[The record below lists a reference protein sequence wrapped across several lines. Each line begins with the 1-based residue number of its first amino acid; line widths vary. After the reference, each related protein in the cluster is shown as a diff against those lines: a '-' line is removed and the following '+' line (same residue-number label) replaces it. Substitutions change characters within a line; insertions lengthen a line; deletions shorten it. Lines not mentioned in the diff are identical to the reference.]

1 MEVRLRAI
9 CLAVGVMLVASCA
22 TTRDT
27 AFTDVYVADFHSD
40 SPATCRS
47 SDVPR
52 NHGQAREF
60 FSKAREVD
68 YKTLHDNYELA
79 PCYAEGTLI
88 RQGKSCDWQIR
99 AGATG
104 LVQCGGQKLYF
115 ACDNCGDLL
124 GTTK

>member
-1 MEVRLRAI
+1 
-9 CLAVGVMLVASCA
+9 MLVASCA
-22 TTRDT
+22 TRDA
-27 AFTDVYVADFHSD
+27 AFANVYVADFHSD
-40 SPATCRS
+40 APASCRS

-79 PCYAEGTLI
+79 PCYAEGTLT

-104 LVQCGGQKLYF
+104 SVQCGEQKLYF
-115 ACDNCGDLL
+115 ACDTCGDLF
-124 GTTK
+124 GTAK